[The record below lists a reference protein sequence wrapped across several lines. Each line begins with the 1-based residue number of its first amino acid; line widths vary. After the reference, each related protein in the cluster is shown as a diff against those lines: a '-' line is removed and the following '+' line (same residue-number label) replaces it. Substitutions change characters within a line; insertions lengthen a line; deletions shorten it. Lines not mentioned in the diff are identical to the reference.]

1 MRVAQLSVWLK
12 CLVFGLVGFVLFV
25 GPAYAEGSSAL
36 GGTGGSLFESP
47 LVVPEAELLLGGEA
61 VSNEEEARRG
71 SPEAVAER
79 QESQTRYEGLGSEEA
94 SKLAGEAFP
103 AIVDRSAGGLP
114 QLPEGQRIA
123 NIIGT
128 NVAQVSLP
136 QGQGGHAVLEST
148 EPIATESSPGK
159 WAPIDLSVSEVGS
172 GFQIANPAVG
182 LRIPKRLQGG
192 VSLTDSGVSLTPVDA
207 SGVAVGGSEGR
218 VDGSSIFYGGVGVGS
233 DVDEVVKPLTD
244 GFSEDAVLRSVD
256 SPARLAYRVGLPEGA
271 SLVDADNG
279 AGGVDVVDDGSVIAS
294 IPVPFAQDASGVAVP
309 VSMSVEGD
317 LLVLTVSKTAEAFEY
332 PLFVDPEVKDGWLYS
347 EKGHTTNWHFV
358 ASPGACCFSSKGSSK
373 EPWLIMVVTGY
384 HSASEWGAFRYYTQG
399 ESYINDF
406 KIEDGR
412 SVDEGTALEQFMQL
426 VSPKEVVEA
435 GIKLPE
441 QNTQGKY
448 EHTVCMLWSNC
459 LGGIYGKASAGN
471 MAQFYVTA
479 DKKADDGNGG
489 GLTVTKA
496 TVTVVQ
502 AKGPEISV
510 DTSHEDVSG
519 GKKNILYGSGSWLGP
534 NSGSG
539 FELNAKDPGMG
550 VSYYYMHA
558 GLGESFFTETDN
570 YLENSECTGGSECF
584 PEVNKSYGYLSQL
597 PNGEDNLEAYV
608 KDAAGAEGHLTTQ
621 KIKVDA
627 GPPHNI
633 TLTELPS
640 NHEIKEGEHIPLKA
654 SAIDGIEGTPS
665 SGIASI
671 MLDVDGSPISGPQG
685 GCSKGPCT
693 GHAEWT
699 LSAENYAAGE
709 HTLTV
714 VATDN
719 AGNVETATY
728 HVTIHHPENVA
739 VGPGSVNPVTGELS
753 LAATDVSINVP
764 GGALTVSR
772 GYRSRHPEQG
782 TEGPLGPQWNLSL
795 GAQQSLARVSGGMI
809 LTGGS
814 GEQVVFEGKGGGEF
828 TSPPGDAGLTL
839 LEKPVEGKTVFT
851 LSNNGS
857 VTTFELPTGSS
868 GSVWMPSSTEGPNG
882 TSLTLYKFKL
892 ENGVIEPT
900 EELAPV
906 AAGVSCG
913 KAISELKEGCRALK
927 FEYATETK
935 AKGEKASEWNS
946 FKGHLSEV
954 KYIAWN
960 ASKAKTETTV
970 AEYAYDPKG
979 RLRAEWNPQITPS
992 PLKMTYGY
1000 DAEGHVTAI
1009 STAGHE
1015 PVLLEQ
1021 GTVPGDA
1028 SPGRLLAVA
1037 VPSAGTALGTGE
1049 APGVK
1054 EVPTL
1059 SSTKPVV
1066 GTKISVNLTSEKTP
1080 GTWTASPLAFI
1091 YQWDDC
1097 NTLGEECSPI
1107 PGAVNQAYYPVAGD
1121 EGHKL
1126 VAKATALNAT
1136 GAVTAETTA
1145 TSTVAAGTPN
1155 TPLPEPP
1162 TVGSDAVTTLEY
1174 QVPVYG
1180 GGAPFE
1186 MSSTELAKWGQTD
1199 DPKEAMA
1206 IFPPEKVM
1214 GWPAKEYKGE
1224 TVDYLDGRD
1233 RAVNTALPTGGISV
1247 VEYNLY
1253 NDVIRTLTPNNRL
1266 KAITEGCKATEE
1278 CKSATEL
1285 TYEEKGTEPGTELL
1299 SSVGPQHT
1307 VELASGKG
1315 GKVNEE
1321 ALARERT
1328 NDYYNEGAPEG
1339 GPYHLVTKT
1348 IDSAENASKE
1358 EFDKRTTETSYS
1370 GQGGLGWKLRK
1381 PTSVITD
1388 PSGLDLV
1395 HTTEYNSS
1403 TGDVIQTVTPAASG
1417 KDAKVPLAYS
1427 LMFGSPGYEGG
1438 QFEGP
1443 EHDALDSHG
1452 NLWVT
1457 DYGHNRIEELSA
1469 AGKFMLA
1476 VGWGVKDGKAE
1487 AETCATPT
1495 ECKAGI
1501 SGSGKGQ
1508 FNGPIGI
1515 AVNQT
1520 NNNVYVA
1527 DYNNG
1532 RIEELSSTGT
1542 WLASIGSKGSTGGAF
1557 SSPQG
1562 VTIDSSGNLWVADY
1576 GNNRIQEL
1584 SSSGTFLLAIGWG
1597 VKDGKAEAEAC
1608 TTATECKA
1616 GISGSGNGQMANPA
1630 ALTFAGGNVY
1640 VADYSNNRVDEF
1652 STAGAYISKF
1662 GSKGTAMGKFEGP
1675 HDIATEAA
1683 SGDLYVVDKGNNR
1696 VQKFTPAGSF
1706 LATFGSNGSGNGQLE
1721 HPDGMTITSAGAVY
1735 VIDSLADRIEEWV
1748 PTITGNEG
1756 AHNTKTIYYTTA
1768 ANSEYKECG
1777 ERPAV
1782 ANLPCETVPV
1792 AQPGT
1797 NGLPELPTTKYT
1809 YNIWSEPQTTVETV
1823 GSTTR
1828 TKTDTYDAAGRLTT
1842 SAISSTVGTA
1852 LPTVTNEYNSETGAL
1867 EKQCANEGKPCTEG
1881 KPKTI
1886 TSIYN
1891 KLGQVESYTDA
1902 AENTTTYEYEKEKG
1916 ARLKTINDKEGTEA
1930 SEYNETSGLL
1940 DELTYTNGVSTKMTF
1955 SATYDAEGN
1964 MLTESYPNGMIATYT
1979 YNQVGKP
1986 TALVY
1991 KKTTHCTEEE
2001 KEKCKWFKDTII
2013 PSIHGQWLEQTS
2025 TLAHQAYTYDNT
2037 GRLTQAQNTPIGKDC
2052 TTRIYAYDEDTN
2064 RTSLTTRESSTEKC
2078 ATEGGKT
2085 QEHTYDTADRLT
2097 DTGIAYNTFGDITT
2111 LPANDAE
2118 ESAAHALTNTYY
2130 TDNQVASQTQNE
2142 QTIGYNL
2149 DPTGRTLETV
2159 SSGKPNNSTIISHYP
2174 GPANTPAWTENALS
2188 HEWQRNITGINGSLV
2203 AIQNNGET
2211 PELQLTNL
2219 HGDIIAKAYLS
2230 ETATELAAK
2239 ADTSEYGVP
2248 TVTAPA
2254 KYAWLGASELP
2265 TELPSGVVTMGVRSY
2280 VPQIGRFLQPDPVP
2294 GGSADAYSYTFGD
2307 PIGTTD
2313 PTGAYVEGGYGNTLD
2328 AAQNKAAVEREEARE
2343 AAARAAA
2350 EQAAREAAEAAA
2362 AAAGPQ
2368 YAEEGEEWE
2377 EWWEEESEYEYAA
2390 NHHGSASGK
2399 EEHHIESGVLY
2410 QSLGGE
2416 AAGNGPTGST
2426 IPLCE
2431 AVAGGPCAH
2440 SVPCDKCKGH
2450 QSQCN
2455 TTGQHCSGKRGG
2467 GRGGGGGINPTQIC
2481 EGAGFGLAVAVVVKV
2496 ATGPAGAV
2504 ATVACGVAGAV
2515 HLVKEIW

>member
-1 MRVAQLSVWLK
+1 
-12 CLVFGLVGFVLFV
+12 
-25 GPAYAEGSSAL
+25 
-36 GGTGGSLFESP
+36 
-47 LVVPEAELLLGGEA
+47 
-61 VSNEEEARRG
+61 
-71 SPEAVAER
+71 
-79 QESQTRYEGLGSEEA
+79 
-94 SKLAGEAFP
+94 
-103 AIVDRSAGGLP
+103 
-114 QLPEGQRIA
+114 
-123 NIIGT
+123 
-128 NVAQVSLP
+128 
-136 QGQGGHAVLEST
+136 
-148 EPIATESSPGK
+148 
-159 WAPIDLSVSEVGS
+159 
-172 GFQIANPAVG
+172 
-182 LRIPKRLQGG
+182 
-192 VSLTDSGVSLTPVDA
+192 
-207 SGVAVGGSEGR
+207 
-218 VDGSSIFYGGVGVGS
+218 
-233 DVDEVVKPLTD
+233 
-244 GFSEDAVLRSVD
+244 
-256 SPARLAYRVGLPEGA
+256 
-271 SLVDADNG
+271 
-279 AGGVDVVDDGSVIAS
+279 
-294 IPVPFAQDASGVAVP
+294 
-309 VSMSVEGD
+309 
-317 LLVLTVSKTAEAFEY
+317 
-332 PLFVDPEVKDGWLYS
+332 
-347 EKGHTTNWHFV
+347 
-358 ASPGACCFSSKGSSK
+358 
-373 EPWLIMVVTGY
+373 
-384 HSASEWGAFRYYTQG
+384 
-399 ESYINDF
+399 
-406 KIEDGR
+406 
-412 SVDEGTALEQFMQL
+412 
-426 VSPKEVVEA
+426 
-435 GIKLPE
+435 
-441 QNTQGKY
+441 
-448 EHTVCMLWSNC
+448 
-459 LGGIYGKASAGN
+459 
-471 MAQFYVTA
+471 
-479 DKKADDGNGG
+479 
-489 GLTVTKA
+489 
-496 TVTVVQ
+496 
-502 AKGPEISV
+502 
-510 DTSHEDVSG
+510 
-519 GKKNILYGSGSWLGP
+519 
-534 NSGSG
+534 
-539 FELNAKDPGMG
+539 
-550 VSYYYMHA
+550 
-558 GLGESFFTETDN
+558 
-570 YLENSECTGGSECF
+570 
-584 PEVNKSYGYLSQL
+584 
-597 PNGEDNLEAYV
+597 
-608 KDAAGAEGHLTTQ
+608 
-621 KIKVDA
+621 
-627 GPPHNI
+627 
-633 TLTELPS
+633 
-640 NHEIKEGEHIPLKA
+640 
-654 SAIDGIEGTPS
+654 
-665 SGIASI
+665 
-671 MLDVDGSPISGPQG
+671 MLDVDGQPISGPQG

-709 HTLTV
+709 HTLTL
-714 VATDN
+714 VATDS
-719 AGNVETATY
+719 AGNVTEEPY
-728 HVTIHHPENVA
+728 HLTVHHPENVA
-739 VGPGSVNPVTGELS
+739 AGPGAVNPVTGELS

-764 GGALTVSR
+764 DGALTVSR
-772 GYRSRHPEQG
+772 GYRSRHPAQG

-795 GAQQSLARVSGGMI
+795 GAQQSLLRVSGGMM

-814 GEQVVFEGKGGGEF
+814 GEQVVFESKGGGEF
-828 TSPPGDAGLTL
+828 TSPTGDAGLTL
-839 LEKPVEGKTVFT
+839 FEKPVEGKTVFT

-882 TSLTLYKFKL
+882 TNMALYKFKL

-906 AAGVSCG
+906 PAGVSCG

-927 FEYATETK
+927 FEYDEGATT
-935 AKGEKASEWNS
+935 AKGEKASEWGE
-946 FKGHLSEV
+946 FTKHLSKV

-960 ASKAKTETTV
+960 SSKTKTEAVV
-970 AEYAYDPKG
+970 AEYTYDLKG

-992 PLKMTYGY
+992 PLKTTYGY
-1000 DAEGHVTAI
+1000 DDSPEGHITAV
-1009 STAGHE
+1009 STSGHE
-1015 PVLLEQ
+1015 PELLEQ
-1021 GTVPGDA
+1021 GTIPGDA

-1037 VPSAGTALGTGE
+1037 VPSAGTALGNGE
-1049 APGVK
+1049 APGIK

-1059 SSTKPVV
+1059 SSTTPVV

-1097 NTLGEECSPI
+1097 NSSGKECSPI
-1107 PGAVNQAYYPVAGD
+1107 PGAVNQAYYPVASD

-1126 VAKATALNAT
+1126 VAKATALNAI
-1136 GAVTAETTA
+1136 GAVTAETAA
-1145 TSTVAAGTPN
+1145 TSTVASGTPN

-1162 TVGSDAVTTLEY
+1162 VVGSDAVTTLEY

-1180 GGAPFE
+1180 SGAPYE

-1199 DPKEAMA
+1199 DPSEAMA

-1214 GWPAKEYKGE
+1214 GWPAKEYKNTGE
-1224 TVDYLDGRD
+1224 TVDYLDGKD

-1247 VEYNLY
+1247 AEYNLY
-1253 NDVIRTLTPNNRL
+1253 NDVRRTLTPNNRL

-1299 SSVGPQHT
+1299 GSVGPQHT

-1328 NDYYNEGAPEG
+1328 NYYYNEGAPEG

-2078 ATEGGKT
+2078 AIEGGKT

-2188 HEWQRNITGINGSLV
+2188 HEWRRNITGINGSLV

-2239 ADTSEYGVP
+2239 ADTSEFGVP

-2265 TELPSGVVTMGVRSY
+2265 TELPSGVITMGVRSY

-2307 PIGTTD
+2307 PVDSTD
-2313 PTGAYVEGGYGNTLD
+2313 PTGEYVECTYCTAHFDQLNRE
-2328 AAQNKAAVEREEARE
+2328 AIEREEARE

-2350 EQAAREAAEAAA
+2350 EKAALEAAEAAA

-2368 YAEEGEEWE
+2368 YAEGEEWE
-2377 EWWEEESEYEYAA
+2377 EWWEEEGEYEYIS
-2390 NHHGSASGK
+2390 NDHGPKPRNEKAHVESAILVQPLSGEDEQGDQLHEVK
-2399 EEHHIESGVLY
+2399 GGPGICQGHCKRAHQIWSHAGGSGRVEADCVKGVIGYMALGTPADVVNPAGDVGSCIVGVL
-2410 QSLGGE
+2410 
-2416 AAGNGPTGST
+2416 
-2426 IPLCE
+2426 
-2431 AVAGGPCAH
+2431 V
-2440 SVPCDKCKGH
+2440 
-2450 QSQCN
+2450 
-2455 TTGQHCSGKRGG
+2455 GK
-2467 GRGGGGGINPTQIC
+2467 I
-2481 EGAGFGLAVAVVVKV
+2481 
-2496 ATGPAGAV
+2496 
-2504 ATVACGVAGAV
+2504 
-2515 HLVKEIW
+2515 